1 MEWKDNKNDKKYT
14 LKSGYKLLDLKSPL
28 VMGIIN
34 ATPDSFYSESRKQSI
49 KEVVNKVR
57 EMIADGAKIID
68 IGGMSTRPNAEM
80 ISIEEEIQRVT
91 PVLESVRE
99 EFPEIWISLDTFRSE
114 VVEACLEYKIDIVND
129 VTGGNGDSKMF
140 DVVAKNKLT
149 YILMHSRGNP
159 STMQSLTDYK
169 NVVQDVVYELS
180 LQIKKAEESGIKDII
195 VDPGFGFAKN
205 LEQNYELINRLDLFH
220 ELNYPLL
227 VGVSRKSMIYKLLD
241 TSPEEAI
248 HGTTTLNVLALQKGA
263 SILRVHDVKPAM
275 ECIKIIGLPR

>member
-91 PVLESVRE
+91 LVLESVRE